1 MPKKPN
7 ASRGAPGLNPLVIL
21 TGTLLVLLIIAGS
34 ALFSGCMPGGDPVE
48 VVPPPPPTTA
58 PILDQPVVSLPRANV
73 VQGSWYTVYFTK
85 PVFPEKS
92 QDRIGGMDQ
101 AIIADF
107 EHAQL
112 TIDVAVFDLRLP
124 SFVDALVRA
133 AKRGVKVQALVDYSA
148 NSGSADFTDAIREL
162 EKGGVSVVK
171 EHRSALMHNKF
182 AIIDDRLL
190 WTGSMN
196 FTANDVY
203 RNNNNML
210 RLSSA
215 ALIQNYNYIFDRLFL
230 IRALDAPSMDL
241 PNPRVHLA
249 PGIAVENYFSPNGGA
264 REAVLKRLR
273 AATKSIRATAFS
285 FTDTAMGEVL
295 KEKNK
300 QGLKVQGVF
309 ESRNNTGLGAEYPI
323 LKRAGVDVLEDG
335 NCYTLHSKLLII
347 DDKTVVMGSYNFTD
361 SANRSNDENLLI
373 IDDSAL
379 AKNYLAEFNR
389 IYKQAQNPTQC
400 GANPTL
406 NEATTEQ

>member
-1 MPKKPN
+1 MPKKPS
-7 ASRGAPGLNPLVIL
+7 APRGASTLSPLVIL
-21 TGTLLVLLIIAGS
+21 TGALIVLLIAGGS
-34 ALFSGCMPGGDPVE
+34 ALFSGCLPGSDPGE

-58 PILDQPVVSLPRANV
+58 PIPDQPVVSLPRANV
-73 VQGSWYTVYFTK
+73 VEGSWYTVYFTK
-85 PVFPEKS
+85 PTYPEKTP
-92 QDRIGGMDQ
+92 DRAGGIDQ
-101 AIIADF
+101 AIIGDF
-107 EHAQL
+107 ERAQQ

-133 AKRGVKVQALVDYSA
+133 ARRGVKVRAIVDYSA
-148 NSGSADFTDAIREL
+148 NSGASDFTSAIQEL
-162 EKGGVSVVK
+162 EQGGVSVVK
-171 EHRSALMHNKF
+171 DHRSALMHNKF
-182 AIIDDRLL
+182 AVIDNRLL

-210 RLSSA
+210 RLSNP

-230 IRALDAPSMDL
+230 IRALDVPSKDV
-241 PNPRVHLA
+241 PNPRIA
-249 PGIAVENYFSPNGGA
+249 IASGITVENYFSPNGGA
-264 REAVLKRLR
+264 RDAVLKRLR

-295 KEKNK
+295 KEKSK

-347 DDKTVVMGSYNFTD
+347 DDKTVIMGSYNFTD

-373 IDDSAL
+373 IDDPAL
-379 AKNYLAEFNR
+379 AKSYTAEFNR

-400 GANPTL
+400 GASPTL